1 MDLRAPAIALA
12 AGRVAF
18 GAGLALAP
26 APFAGVWIGRRAR
39 EPRTQVI
46 CRGFGVRDL
55 ALGAGGLLSLQ
66 RNDFGRPRWWFAAQ
80 ALADATDLV
89 ATLAAGPILPP
100 ARRRA
105 VAALAGGSAAI
116 GIAAAVTD
124 VGTRPGP
131 AAPVPVQRPTAVPD

>member
-26 APFAGVWIGRRAR
+26 ARFAGVWLGPRAR
-39 EPRTQVI
+39 DPRTQVI

-66 RNDFGRPRWWFAAQ
+66 RDDFGRPRWWFAAQ
-80 ALADATDLV
+80 AASDAADLL
-89 ATLAAGPILPP
+89 ATLAAWRSLPP
-100 ARRRA
+100 IRRRL
-105 VAALAGGSAAI
+105 VAAVAGGSAAV
-116 GIAAAVTD
+116 GIVAAVGD
-124 VGTRPGP
+124 VEARP
-131 AAPVPVQRPTAVPD
+131 PVAVPATP